1 MKTFSLAALF
11 LFVLG
16 GLASFGAGLAPIQG
30 QSDSPGTDRSSGFLT
45 DAKGQPLPL
54 ESYEEIGHFLHT
66 ARVVSS
72 KQIGQGV
79 TGARK
84 VLLEKDGLRVNAVF
98 RDVRI
103 NESRTLP
110 TGTQVA
116 FRDDYIFECAA
127 YELSRLLGLDNIPP
141 TVEREIQGEK
151 GSLQLWIEGAVT
163 ERDRRDQGYTLL
175 DEESLRQHWQ
185 VMLVFDNLIF
195 NDDRNRGN
203 YLYDPKGKLWMV
215 DHTRSFR
222 TDEELPYP
230 SGILYSERRL
240 WEGLQNLDSSVMR
253 TQLQKYLGPSEL
265 ESLIKRKD
273 RLVEYIREMIAE
285 RGEEDVLFSF

>member
-1 MKTFSLAALF
+1 VS
-11 LFVLG
+11 
-16 GLASFGAGLAPIQG
+16 GLAPIQG
-30 QSDSPGTDRSSGFLT
+30 LLT
-45 DAKGQPLPL
+45 DAEGQPLPL
-54 ESYEEIGHFLHT
+54 ESYEEILHFLNT

-84 VLLEKDGLRVNAVF
+84 VLLEKDGLRVNSVF

-103 NESRTLP
+103 NETRTLP
-110 TGTQVA
+110 SGTQVP

-127 YELSRLLGLDNIPP
+127 YELSRMLGLDNVPP
-141 TVEREIQGEK
+141 TVEREILGEK
-151 GSLQLWIEGAVT
+151 GSLQLWIEGTVT
-163 ERDRRDQGYTLL
+163 ETDRRDQGFTLL
-175 DEESLRQHWQ
+175 DEESLSQHWQ
-185 VMLVFDNLIF
+185 VMLVFDNLIY

-203 YLYDPKGKLWMV
+203 YLYDQKGKLWMV

-222 TDEELPYP
+222 TDGELPYP

-240 WEGLQNLDSSVMR
+240 WEGLQKLESSVMR

-273 RLVEYIREMIAE
+273 RLVEYIQEMIAE

>member
-11 LFVLG
+11 LFELG
-16 GLASFGAGLAPIQG
+16 ALASYGTGLAPIQG
-30 QSDSPGTDRSSGFLT
+30 QSDRPGADRSSRFLT
-45 DAKGQPLPL
+45 DAEGQPLPL
-54 ESYEEIGHFLHT
+54 QSYEEILHFLDT
-66 ARVVSS
+66 AHVVSS
-72 KQIGQGV
+72 EQIGQGV

-84 VLLEKDGLRVNAVF
+84 VLLEKEGLRVNAVF
-98 RDVRI
+98 RFVRI
-103 NESRTLP
+103 NEIRTLP
-110 TGTQVA
+110 SGTQVP

-141 TVEREIQGEK
+141 TVEREIQGQE

-163 ERDRRDQGYTLL
+163 ETDRRDQDYTLL
-175 DEESLRQHWQ
+175 DDESLSQRWQ

-203 YLYDPKGKLWMV
+203 YLYDKRGKLWMI

-222 TDEELPYP
+222 TDGELPYP

-240 WEGLQNLDSSVMR
+240 WDGLQKLESSVMR
-253 TQLQKYLGPSEL
+253 THLQKYLGPAEL

-273 RLVEYIREMIAE
+273 QLVEYIREMIAE
-285 RGEEDVLFSF
+285 RGEEEVLFSF

>member
-1 MKTFSLAALF
+1 MRASFSFLF
-11 LFVLG
+11 LV
-16 GLASFGAGLAPIQG
+16 ASLTSYVPGLAPIQG
-30 QSDSPGTDRSSGFLT
+30 SLT
-45 DAKGQPLPL
+45 DAEGQPLPL
-54 ESYEEIGHFLHT
+54 KNYEEILRFLST

-72 KQIGQGV
+72 KAIGRGV

-84 VLLEKDGLRVNAVF
+84 VLLEKEGLRVNAVF
-98 RDVRI
+98 RDVSI
-103 NESRTLP
+103 SEERTLP
-110 TGTQVA
+110 SGTQVP

-141 TVEREIQGEK
+141 TVEREILGQE

-163 ERDRRDQGYTLL
+163 ETDRRDQDHALL
-175 DEESLRQHWQ
+175 DEESLSRQWQ

-203 YLYDPKGKLWMV
+203 YLYDQRGKMWMV

-240 WEGLQNLDSSVMR
+240 WEGLQKLESSVMR
-253 TQLQKYLGPSEL
+253 THLQKYLGPSEL

-273 RLVEYIREMIAE
+273 QLVGYIQEMIAE
-285 RGEEDVLFSF
+285 RGEEDVLF

>member
-1 MKTFSLAALF
+1 M
-11 LFVLG
+11 
-16 GLASFGAGLAPIQG
+16 ASYGAGLAPIQG
-30 QSDSPGTDRSSGFLT
+30 QSDSQGVDRSSGFLT
-45 DAKGQPLPL
+45 DALGQPLPL
-54 ESYEEIGHFLHT
+54 ESYEEIAHFLHT

-79 TGARK
+79 TGVRK

-127 YELSRLLGLDNIPP
+127 YELSQMLGLDNVPP
-141 TVEREIQGEK
+141 TVEREILGEK

-163 ERDRRDQGYTLL
+163 ETDRREQGYTLL
-175 DEESLRQHWQ
+175 DEESLSQHWQ
-185 VMLVFDNLIF
+185 VMLVFDNLIY

-203 YLYDPKGKLWMV
+203 YLYDQKGKLWMV

-222 TDEELPYP
+222 TDKELPYP

-240 WEGLQNLDSSVMR
+240 WEGLQKLESSVMR

-273 RLVEYIREMIAE
+273 RLVEYIREMITE

>member
-1 MKTFSLAALF
+1 M
-11 LFVLG
+11 
-16 GLASFGAGLAPIQG
+16 
-30 QSDSPGTDRSSGFLT
+30 
-45 DAKGQPLPL
+45 
-54 ESYEEIGHFLHT
+54 
-66 ARVVSS
+66 VSS

-79 TGARK
+79 AGVRK

-110 TGTQVA
+110 TGTRVA
-116 FRDDYIFECAA
+116 VRDYYIFECAA
-127 YELSRLLGLDNIPP
+127 YELSRLLGLDNAPP

-163 ERDRRDQGYTLL
+163 ETDRRDQGYTLL

-185 VMLVFDNLIF
+185 VMLVFVNLIF

-215 DHTRSFR
+215 DHTRPFR

-240 WEGLQNLDSSVMR
+240 WKE
-253 TQLQKYLGPSEL
+253 LQK
-265 ESLIKRKD
+265 
-273 RLVEYIREMIAE
+273 A
-285 RGEEDVLFSF
+285 

>member
-11 LFVLG
+11 LFELG
-16 GLASFGAGLAPIQG
+16 VLASYGAGLAPTQG
-30 QSDSPGTDRSSGFLT
+30 QSDRPGADRSSGFLT
-45 DAKGQPLPL
+45 DAEGQPLPL
-54 ESYEEIGHFLHT
+54 ESYEEIAHFLNT

-84 VLLEKDGLRVNAVF
+84 VLLEKEGLRVNAVF

-103 NESRTLP
+103 SEVRTLP
-110 TGTQVA
+110 SGREVP

-141 TVEREIQGEK
+141 TVEREILGEK

-163 ERDRRDQGYTLL
+163 ETDRRDQGYTLL
-175 DEESLRQHWQ
+175 DEESLSQHWQ
-185 VMLVFDNLIF
+185 VMLVFDNLIY

-203 YLYDPKGKLWMV
+203 YLYDQKGKLWMV

-222 TDEELPYP
+222 TDGELPYP

-240 WEGLQNLDSSVMR
+240 WEGLQKLESSVIR

-273 RLVEYIREMIAE
+273 RLVEYIGEMIAE

>member
-1 MKTFSLAALF
+1 MRIFSLALLF
-11 LFVLG
+11 LFSLVF
-16 GLASFGAGLAPIQG
+16 LASHVSGLAPIQG
-30 QSDSPGTDRSSGFLT
+30 PLT
-45 DAKGQPLPL
+45 DAEGQPLPL
-54 ESYEEIGHFLHT
+54 ESYEEILHFLNT

-84 VLLEKDGLRVNAVF
+84 VLLEKDGLRVNSVF

-103 NESRTLP
+103 NETRTLP
-110 TGTQVA
+110 SGTQVP

-127 YELSRLLGLDNIPP
+127 YELSRMLGLDNVPP
-141 TVEREIQGEK
+141 TVEREILGEK
-151 GSLQLWIEGAVT
+151 GSLQLWIEGTVT
-163 ERDRRDQGYTLL
+163 ETDRRDQGYTLL
-175 DEESLRQHWQ
+175 DEESLSQHWQ
-185 VMLVFDNLIF
+185 VMLVFDNLIY

-203 YLYDPKGKLWMV
+203 YLYDQKGKLWMV

-222 TDEELPYP
+222 TDGELPYP
-230 SGILYSERRL
+230 SGILYSERRM
-240 WEGLQNLDSSVMR
+240 WEGLQNLESSVMR
-253 TQLQKYLGPSEL
+253 TQLQRYLGPSEM

-273 RLVEYIREMIAE
+273 RLVEYTQEMITE

>member
-11 LFVLG
+11 LIELSALV
-16 GLASFGAGLAPIQG
+16 SYGAGLAPIQG
-30 QSDSPGTDRSSGFLT
+30 QSDSPGADRSSRFLT
-45 DAKGQPLPL
+45 DAEGQPLLL
-54 ESYEEIGHFLHT
+54 ESYEEIAHFLHT

-79 TGARK
+79 TGVRK

-103 NESRTLP
+103 NETRTLP
-110 TGTQVA
+110 TGTRVA

-127 YELSRLLGLDNIPP
+127 YELSRLLGLDNVPP
-141 TVEREIQGEK
+141 TVEREILGEK

-163 ERDRRDQGYTLL
+163 ETERRDQGYTLL

-185 VMLVFDNLIF
+185 VMLLFDNLIF

-240 WEGLQNLDSSVMR
+240 WEGLQKLESSVMR